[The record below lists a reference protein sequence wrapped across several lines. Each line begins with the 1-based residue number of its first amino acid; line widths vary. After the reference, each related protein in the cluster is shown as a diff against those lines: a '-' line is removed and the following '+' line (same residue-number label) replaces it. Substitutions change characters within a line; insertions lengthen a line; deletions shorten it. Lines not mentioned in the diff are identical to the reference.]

1 MASPTITS
9 PSHPDLAQV
18 RAWLEKMVALS
29 RFGDLILGI
38 LLLIERMH
46 ALNLALVKQIAH
58 LRRARPR
65 SETLARLEGQL
76 TLPLSGL
83 EPAQGNPAGES
94 KPPLRKRRGRRPG
107 QPGGR
112 GPLPSHLPRVEVVNA
127 VPPEQRICPRC
138 GSQMTTV
145 GHDICESLEIIPAR
159 IVVVQR
165 KDERVACPKD
175 DTIISAKAPPRIT
188 PGGLLGDTLIVE
200 ALCEK
205 YLDKMPVERQS
216 CRWERAGV
224 ELLPQTL
231 GRNIA
236 LAIELFAPVARA
248 IHNET
253 RASDL
258 LATDATGLPVLDQD
272 HPEGIRNGTMWC
284 WVGDN
289 RWVSFF
295 YAPIGDAK
303 SVRDFLGDEICRT
316 VQCDGTSILAFIER
330 AGGKRPGCWSHGR
343 RGLVKAARGGDTLA
357 LVPLKMIR
365 RLFAVERLSAIRG
378 ETPEER
384 LARRREQS
392 TPVLNELREWITE
405 QRKIIPP
412 KTPLGKA
419 LGYLHRQWKRLIL
432 FLDDGRIEL
441 TNNRVERELRSLVT
455 GRKNWLFAFGDLG
468 GQRTAVILTVL
479 GSCIA
484 HRVNPRAYMH
494 TVAKLLVNGWPN
506 ARLRELLP
514 DRITALYPELEL
526 PPRAPKTPR
535 PSPSP

>member
-18 RAWLEKMVALS
+18 RAWLAKMLASL
-29 RFGDLILGI
+29 RFEDLILGI
-38 LLLIERMH
+38 LLLIERMR
-46 ALNLALVKQIAH
+46 ALNLELVKQIAH

-76 TLPLSGL
+76 TLPLLGL
-83 EPAQGNPAGES
+83 DQEPGKPASES
-94 KPPLRKRRGRRPG
+94 KPPSRKRRGRRPG

-112 GPLPSHLPRVEVVNA
+112 GPLPAHLPRVEVINP
-127 VPPEQRICPRC
+127 VPPEQRRCPQC
-138 GSQMTTV
+138 GSLMTTV
-145 GHDICESLEIIPAR
+145 GHDICESLEIVPAR
-159 IVVVQR
+159 IIVVQR

-175 DTIISAKAPPRIT
+175 DTIVSAKAPPRIV
-188 PGGLLGDTLIVE
+188 PGGALGDTLIVE

-216 CRWERAGV
+216 CRWERSGV
-224 ELLPQTL
+224 ELSPQTL

-236 LAIELFAPVARA
+236 AAIELFAPVARA
-248 IHNET
+248 IHKET

-258 LATDATGLPVLDQD
+258 LATDATGLPVLDHD

-295 YAPIGDAK
+295 YAPLGGAK
-303 SVRDFLGDEICRT
+303 GVRDFLGEDTCRT
-316 VQCDGTSILAFIER
+316 VQCDGTNILAFIER
-330 AGGKRPGCWSHGR
+330 GGGKRPGCWSHGR
-343 RGLVKAARGGDTLA
+343 RRFVAAARGGDTLA

-365 RLFAVERLSAIRG
+365 RLFAVERLSALHG

-392 TPVLNELREWITE
+392 APVLDELREWITE
-405 QRKIIPP
+405 QRKVIPP

-419 LGYLHRQWKRLIL
+419 LGYLHRQWRRLIL
-432 FLDDGRIEL
+432 FLEDGRIEL

-455 GRKNWLFAFGDLG
+455 GRKNWLFAYGDLG
-468 GQRTAVILTVL
+468 GERTAIILTVL

-484 HRVNPRAYMH
+484 QRVNPRAYMH

-514 DRITALYPELEL
+514 DRITALHPELRL
-526 PPRAPKTPR
+526 PPRAPKSPPAL
-535 PSPSP
+535 PSP